1 MAKRSIVNA
10 LGFMMILTL
19 LTGCLGRNDIPEPI
33 EIKTKPI
40 EKPLLVLPEAD
51 ELVQRKV
58 EWILITPEN
67 YEKVFS
73 DVSDKGRPLVLFG
86 LTDRGYENVSLN
98 LSDIRTYISQQQSII
113 AAYKR
118 YYTEA
123 EDTMDTITLQ

>member
-1 MAKRSIVNA
+1 
-10 LGFMMILTL
+10 MMILTL
-19 LTGCLGRNDIPEPI
+19 LTGCLGRSDIPEPI